1 MVYMRILSKIKL
13 TAGKQVQVY
22 CPDLTSQQLVPCKIT
37 VNELS
42 DGEERPAK
50 DILCKISSGS
60 GELFNSSEAYFN
72 ITNEFDL
79 NPCMYTVERTGK
91 VDVVLTS
98 RSKEVKTLTIYTD
111 YAESLGT
118 VIYQEKIDHFEDV
131 LKNVSKCGRC
141 TKLILSFNRA
151 VKEIQCVV
159 TAECVDQPDLWISS
173 FDIVVDQEDSAIYA
187 LDCAGEQYAK
197 YLDFMQLQISDGASE
212 EVRRSDPLILY
223 VVAYGFPRL

>member
-1 MVYMRILSKIKL
+1 MRILSKIKL
-13 TAGKQVQVY
+13 TAGKQVQVF

-37 VNELS
+37 INEIV
-42 DGEERPAK
+42 DGGERPAK
-50 DILCKISSGS
+50 DVLCKIGSGS

-79 NPCMYTVERTGK
+79 NPCMYSVEKTGK
-91 VDVVLTS
+91 VDVTITN
-98 RSKEVKTLTIYTD
+98 RSKDVKNLTIQTDYTD
-111 YAESLGT
+111 SLGAI
-118 VIYQEKIDHFEDV
+118 IYQEKVDHFEDV
-131 LKNVSKCGRC
+131 LRNISKCGRC

-159 TAECVDQPDLWISS
+159 TAECTDQADRWISS
-173 FDIVVDQEDSAIYA
+173 FDIVVDKDDDAIYA
-187 LDCAGEQYAK
+187 LDCASEQYAK
-197 YLDFMQLQISDGASE
+197 YLDFIQLQISDGASE